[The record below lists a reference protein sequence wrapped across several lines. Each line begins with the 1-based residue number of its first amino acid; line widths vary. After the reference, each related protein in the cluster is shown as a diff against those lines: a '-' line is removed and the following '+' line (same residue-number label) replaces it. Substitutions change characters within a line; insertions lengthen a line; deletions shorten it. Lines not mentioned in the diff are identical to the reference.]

1 MPVQGKRRRCLEERR
16 PSCSRRAGH
25 TRTGAGGGAGRAA
38 VQGEGPATG
47 KGATTPE
54 GVTARVAPHRARR
67 TPCATARAES
77 GGRSDAREGS
87 SKALARGWGRQDRG
101 AAPQIL
107 PAPRYK
113 TRGPGA
119 LRRPAGAAAGAPRQ
133 GAKSPRQKNLP
144 VVTEAPRG
152 WMAPGK
158 GRVRR
163 PAGCGALPRVRTGVR
178 SPRGTLRGRF
188 VSCAA
193 AELETGRGCCATT
206 PPWPPPGLRLPDLP
220 TRRSVPSRLRGV
232 EP

>member
-16 PSCSRRAGH
+16 PSCSRRAGPAP
-25 TRTGAGGGAGRAA
+25 RARGRAGGGPRHWQGRD
-38 VQGEGPATG
+38 G
-47 KGATTPE
+47 PE
-54 GVTARVAPHRARR
+54 GVTARGAPHRARR

-87 SKALARGWGRQDRG
+87 SKALARGWGRRDRG

-133 GAKSPRQKNLP
+133 GAKSPRQKNLR

-178 SPRGTLRGRF
+178 SPRGTLWGHF
-188 VSCAA
+188 VSCVA